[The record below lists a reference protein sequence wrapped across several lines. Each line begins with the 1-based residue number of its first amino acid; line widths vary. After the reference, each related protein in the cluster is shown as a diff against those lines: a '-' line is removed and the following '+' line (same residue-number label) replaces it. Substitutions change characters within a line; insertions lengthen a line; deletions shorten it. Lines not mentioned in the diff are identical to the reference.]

1 MSKDELKLLLKN
13 KWKILSRLSRVAPKE
28 VLRSTAYEIFTHEN
42 YMPKE
47 EFNSCWI
54 LLDGSSRKIYEAL
67 KTLFASGGSSDV
79 SIEET
84 KKLLHE
90 KIDNLLKQVEE
101 S

>member
-1 MSKDELKLLLKN
+1 MSKEVLILLLKN

-28 VLRSTAYEIFTHEN
+28 VLRSTAYEIFTHES
-42 YMPKE
+42 YMSRE

-54 LLDGSSRKIYEAL
+54 LIDSSSRKTYEVL

-84 KKLLHE
+84 RKMLHE
-90 KIDNLLKQVEE
+90 KIETLLKQVEE